1 MSALMP
7 TYKRLPVAFTR
18 GEGALL
24 WDQQG
29 RQYIDGLSGI
39 AVTNLGHCHPAITAA
54 INEQASSLIHTSN
67 LFQIPAQERLAAE
80 LTGATG
86 MDATFFCNSGA
97 EANEAAIKLAR
108 RYGHQRGKKL
118 PTILVL
124 QDAFHGRTM
133 GALSATAGHIM
144 QADFEPMLDGF
155 RRVPRDDIAAIEN
168 VADDVDICAVLV
180 EPVQGEGGVR
190 PLDQEYL
197 KDLRRLC
204 NDRDWLLMFD
214 EVQSGNG
221 RCGALYAFQRMG
233 VTPDVLTTAKG
244 LGNGF
249 PIGVCLA
256 KGNAADVLGAG
267 HHGTTFG
274 GNPLACTVASTVI
287 NTLSSE
293 TLWAQAD
300 PIREAVISGFEA
312 ELDDPTTV
320 TDIRGLGLM
329 IGIETHLP
337 CEGLVQQAL
346 EAGVIINVTAGNTL
360 RLLPPLVMSLTE
372 ATQLGGVVAQ
382 TLNNIQ
388 RSNQ

>member
-7 TYKRLPVAFTR
+7 TYKRLPVAFIR
-18 GEGALL
+18 GDGALL
-24 WDQQG
+24 WDRQG

-54 INEQASSLIHTSN
+54 INEQAGALIHTSN

-86 MDATFFCNSGA
+86 MDASFFCNSGA

-108 RYGHQRGKKL
+108 RYGHQCGRTL
-118 PTILVL
+118 PTIVVL
-124 QDAFHGRTM
+124 EDAFHGRTM
-133 GALSATAGHIM
+133 GALSATAGQIM
-144 QADFEPMLDGF
+144 RADFEPMLDGF
-155 RRVPRDDIAAIEN
+155 IRVPRDDLSVIADLAES
-168 VADDVDICAVLV
+168 ADICAVLV

-190 PLDQEYL
+190 PLNEAYL

-204 NDRDWLLMFD
+204 DDRDWLLMFD

-221 RCGALYAFQRMG
+221 RCGALYAFQKIG
-233 VTPDVLTTAKG
+233 VTPDVMTTAKG

-256 KGNAADVLGAG
+256 KGGAADVLGAG

-274 GNPLACTVASTVI
+274 GNPLACAVASAVI
-287 NTLSSE
+287 NTLSSDM
-293 TLWAQAD
+293 LWAQAD
-300 PIREAVISGFEA
+300 PIREAVIAGFNADLE
-312 ELDDPTTV
+312 DPSTV

-329 IGIETHLP
+329 IGIETRLP
-337 CEGLVQQAL
+337 CDGLVQRAL
-346 EAGVIINVTAGNTL
+346 DAGVIINVTAGNTL
-360 RLLPPLVMSLTE
+360 RLLPPLVMSLE
-372 ATQLGGVVAQ
+372 QADELGRVVAQ
-382 TLNNIQ
+382 TLNEIQ
-388 RSNQ
+388 RLNP

>member
-7 TYKRLPVAFTR
+7 TYKRLPVAFIR
-18 GEGALL
+18 GDGALL
-24 WDQQG
+24 WDRQG

-54 INEQASSLIHTSN
+54 INEQAGALIHTSN

-86 MDATFFCNSGA
+86 MDASFFCNSGA

-108 RYGHQRGKKL
+108 RYGHQCGKKL
-118 PTILVL
+118 PTIVVL
-124 QDAFHGRTM
+124 EDAFHGRTM

-144 QADFEPMLDGF
+144 RADFEPMLDGF
-155 RRVPRDDIAAIEN
+155 IRVPRDDIGAIAGLAES
-168 VADDVDICAVLV
+168 ADICAVLV

-190 PLDQEYL
+190 PLSEVYL

-204 NDRDWLLMFD
+204 DDQDWLLMFD

-221 RCGALYAFQRMG
+221 RCGALYAFQRIG
-233 VTPDVLTTAKG
+233 VTPDVMTTAKG

-256 KGNAADVLGAG
+256 KGAAADVLGAG

-274 GNPLACTVASTVI
+274 GNPLACAVASAVI
-287 NTLSSE
+287 NTLSSDM
-293 TLWAQAD
+293 LWARAD
-300 PIREAVISGFEA
+300 SIREAVIAGLKADLE
-312 ELDDPTTV
+312 DPSTV

-329 IGIETHLP
+329 IGIETRLP
-337 CEGLVQQAL
+337 CDGLVQRAL
-346 EAGVIINVTAGNTL
+346 DAGVIINVTAGNTL
-360 RLLPPLVMSLTE
+360 RLLPPLVMSLE
-372 ATQLGGVVAQ
+372 QADELGRVVAQ
-382 TLNNIQ
+382 TLNQIQ
-388 RSNQ
+388 RINP